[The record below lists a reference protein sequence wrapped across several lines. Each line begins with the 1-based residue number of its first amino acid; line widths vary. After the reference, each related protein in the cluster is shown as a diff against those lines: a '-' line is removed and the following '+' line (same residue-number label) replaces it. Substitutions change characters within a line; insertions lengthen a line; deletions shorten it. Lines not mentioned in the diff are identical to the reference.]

1 LVWRI
6 LLQPET
12 LQSVIPGC
20 HNVEKTSDTHFRADV
35 TLGVGPVR
43 GRYKADI
50 RLSDLDPPR
59 AVTLTGAVTGA
70 LGDAHGTGRIRLA
83 PADNGG
89 THVTYDYD
97 AEIGGKAAAV
107 GGRLL
112 DGAARV
118 VIRQFFAALARQAS
132 GDRGWLA
139 RLMRLF
145 RRGA

>member
-1 LVWRI
+1 M
-6 LLQPET
+6 LLEPDT
-12 LQSVIPGC
+12 LKAVIPGC
-20 HNVEKTSDTHFRADV
+20 HSVEKVSETHFRADV

-50 RLSDLDPPR
+50 RLSDLDAPR

-70 LGDAHGTGRIRLA
+70 LGDGRGTGRIRLA
-83 PADNGG
+83 PAGDGG
-89 THVTYDYD
+89 TRLTYDYD
-97 AEIGGKAAAV
+97 ATIGGKAAAV

-112 DGAARV
+112 DGAARI
-118 VIRQFFAALARQAS
+118 VIRQFFTALARQAAPK
-132 GDRGWLA
+132 RGWFA